1 MKRPSLTRTIC
12 WAMGD
17 VPRKSIPWW
26 ANALWTCTRKRTTRP
41 YEEAFPLAQRVFVQ
55 PP

>member
-17 VPRKSIPWW
+17 VPRKAIPWW
-26 ANALWTCTRKRTTRP
+26 ANALDLHQ
-41 YEEAFPLAQRVFVQ
+41 EAHD
-55 PP
+55 PPA